1 MREPG
6 VKHKGQAKTKRAT
19 IPIVPLAPLPK
30 AIPYP
35 PDSIWRGW
43 EDGKPTLFRGNLFKR
58 QGHQIA
64 RVYDRQTPEEV

>member
-1 MREPG
+1 MTLRKPRP
-6 VKHKGQAKTKRAT
+6 AA
-19 IPIVPLAPLPK
+19 VPLAPLPK